1 MAAVDESGSAPESD
15 DPFVRLGLSR
25 GASFD
30 QVQAARE
37 RCLNETG
44 DDPQAKARVEAA
56 YDAVLMSRLRERQQG
71 QVSAAAASASEREE
85 SGIAPGPSPVV
96 GVLQRLRPRLPQSA
110 ASLNG
115 LSPTWALVEG
125 QGLVVRLV
133 VGAVAVVLLL
143 VSPDSGE
150 LVLALGLIGTFVSQV
165 RRGRRPLPSLGWS
178 VLGVGAGLLIGA
190 ILVTALSS
198 TAVSQLNLNSD
209 QIQAL
214 PAVLLL
220 LALSLLLA

>member
-1 MAAVDESGSAPESD
+1 
-15 DPFVRLGLSR
+15 
-25 GASFD
+25 
-30 QVQAARE
+30 
-37 RCLNETG
+37 
-44 DDPQAKARVEAA
+44 
-56 YDAVLMSRLRERQQG
+56 
-71 QVSAAAASASEREE
+71 
-85 SGIAPGPSPVV
+85 
-96 GVLQRLRPRLPQSA
+96 
-110 ASLNG
+110 
-115 LSPTWALVEG
+115 VEG

-198 TAVSQLNLNSD
+198 TAVAQLNLNSD

>member
-1 MAAVDESGSAPESD
+1 MVPVGDSGSAPDSD
-15 DPFVRLGLSR
+15 DPFARLGIAP
-25 GASFD
+25 GASFE

-71 QVSAAAASASEREE
+71 QVSAAAASASVREE
-85 SGIAPGPSPVV
+85 SGSTAAPSPVV
-96 GVLQRLRPRLPQSA
+96 GVLQRLKPRLPQSA
-110 ASLNG
+110 PSLG
-115 LSPTWALVEG
+115 GFAPTWSLVEG
-125 QGLVVRLV
+125 QGLTVRLV
-133 VGAVAVVLLL
+133 LGGLALVLLL
-143 VSPDSGE
+143 VSTGSSE
-150 LVLALGLIGTFVSQV
+150 LVLALGLIGTFLSQV

-178 VLGVGAGLLIGA
+178 ILGVGVGLLVGA
-190 ILVTALSS
+190 VLVTALST
-198 TAVSQLNLNSD
+198 TAVTQLNLSGN

>member
-1 MAAVDESGSAPESD
+1 MAAVGESGSAPESD
-15 DPFVRLGLSR
+15 DPFARLGLSR
-25 GASFD
+25 GASFE
-30 QVQAARE
+30 QVQSARE
-37 RCLNETG
+37 RCLKETG

-85 SGIAPGPSPVV
+85 SGVAPGPSPVV
-96 GVLQRLRPRLPQSA
+96 GVLQRLRPRLPQSVP
-110 ASLNG
+110 SLNG
-115 LSPTWALVEG
+115 FAPTWDLVEG

-133 VGAVAVVLLL
+133 LGVLALVLLL
-143 VSPDSGE
+143 VSPGSGE
-150 LVLALGLIGTFVSQV
+150 LVLALGLIGTFLSQV

-178 VLGVGAGLLIGA
+178 ILGVGAGLLVGA

-198 TAVSQLNLNSD
+198 TAVAQLNLSSD

-220 LALSLLLA
+220 LTLSLLLA

>member
-1 MAAVDESGSAPESD
+1 M
-15 DPFVRLGLSR
+15 
-25 GASFD
+25 
-30 QVQAARE
+30 
-37 RCLNETG
+37 
-44 DDPQAKARVEAA
+44 
-56 YDAVLMSRLRERQQG
+56 
-71 QVSAAAASASEREE
+71 SAAAASASEREE

-198 TAVSQLNLNSD
+198 TAVAQLNLNSD

>member
-1 MAAVDESGSAPESD
+1 MAAVGESGSAPESD

-25 GASFD
+25 GASFEE
-30 QVQAARE
+30 VQSARE
-37 RCLNETG
+37 RCLKETG

-85 SGIAPGPSPVV
+85 SGVAPGPSPVV

-110 ASLNG
+110 PSLNG
-115 LSPTWALVEG
+115 FAPTWDLVEG

-133 VGAVAVVLLL
+133 LGVLALVLLL
-143 VSPDSGE
+143 VSPGSGE
-150 LVLALGLIGTFVSQV
+150 LVLALGLIGTFLSQV

-198 TAVSQLNLNSD
+198 TAVAQLNLSSD

>member
-1 MAAVDESGSAPESD
+1 MAAVGESGSAPESD
-15 DPFVRLGLSR
+15 DPFARLGLSR
-25 GASFD
+25 GASFEE
-30 QVQAARE
+30 VQSARE
-37 RCLNETG
+37 RCLKENG

-85 SGIAPGPSPVV
+85 SGVAPGPSPVV

-110 ASLNG
+110 PSLNG
-115 LSPTWALVEG
+115 FAPTWDMVEG
-125 QGLVVRLV
+125 LGLVVRLV
-133 VGAVAVVLLL
+133 LGVLALVLLL
-143 VSPDSGE
+143 VSPGSGE
-150 LVLALGLIGTFVSQV
+150 LVLALGLIGTFLSQV

-198 TAVSQLNLNSD
+198 TAVAQLNLSSD

-220 LALSLLLA
+220 LTLSLLLA

>member
-1 MAAVDESGSAPESD
+1 MAAVGESGSAPESD
-15 DPFVRLGLSR
+15 DPFARLGLSR
-25 GASFD
+25 GASFE
-30 QVQAARE
+30 QVQSARE
-37 RCLNETG
+37 RCLKETG

-85 SGIAPGPSPVV
+85 SGVAPGPSPVV
-96 GVLQRLRPRLPQSA
+96 GVLQRLRPRLPQPA
-110 ASLNG
+110 PSLNG
-115 LSPTWALVEG
+115 FAPTWDLVEG

-133 VGAVAVVLLL
+133 LGVLALVLLL
-143 VSPDSGE
+143 VSPGSGE
-150 LVLALGLIGTFVSQV
+150 LVLALGLIGTFLSQV
-165 RRGRRPLPSLGWS
+165 RRGRRPLVSLGWS

-198 TAVSQLNLNSD
+198 TAFAQLNLSSD

-220 LALSLLLA
+220 LTLSLLLA